1 VYSGLYSEAVV
12 SSVASAV
19 ALAEVSQFK
28 EAVQYVQKAAKA
40 LYEAAKEVLEQVKV
54 TVQRLVELFI
64 EAVTRVLAWVDEHK
78 AYLFLRAAV
87 AVRAV
92 ALSAALNLW
101 GLVELDKLAYAAS
114 LSPFIPAGVK
124 EYSREEVFK
133 MLKETSDPYEK
144 FKDMAKAANAGR
156 VKLAEPWESLR
167 VLIMPKR
174 SEEERLMRGGGAELY
189 SKYRKDENYKRALF
203 YATLALEETF
213 GIYRTAL
220 REVVEGLREVVEKRE
235 VGGEPFK
242 RVVYVADL
250 GRLGQLAEKEEA
262 VFESAL
268 STLRRNLNEY
278 TVKYGLGDLLNV
290 VEGKARELAEA
301 KAPELSELGGMSFGT
316 KAYATLI
323 AYREYVL
330 GRRSAF
336 GVAAWY
342 WLEVGGSA
350 WLLYYAPYTAY
361 DKAEKAKVER
371 PVAVEELVAEALRR
385 LFLKPGVGHYRGF
398 VEELT
403 KGGKLALMFE
413 KETESAY
420 VFRLYNMKEGGGLK
434 DLGIEL
440 WVTRVG
446 KGIIYFLKF
455 DDVERWRDF
464 FRQELE
470 VMEKATEELKEHLPV
485 EDLFPY
491 MVGWVDSDVAIGR
504 KGDVRALQMSTSYLW
519 QLAETYALFGW
530 SDITVLGVN
539 LTLEG
544 PKPQFYVHTSLDRL
558 DEAIKRSTEGGWLKM
573 LGINAESWDGLKRWV
588 ADHWSEVIDAVKKRL
603 ESVRAGSG
611 FDLAGALEELE
622 RLKSRLNDDK
632 VAREVVAPALLL
644 IQAEKLGMNETT
656 LRYFGAAASGAI
668 DGDGYVSAAMR
679 VVGLTSGE
687 REIALL
693 WGTALA
699 AHGIKAEV
707 RRARDVFDIV
717 ASGSDAVRLAGLYF
731 RHGSPLLEGD
741 NRLKNHKLAEA
752 VKLGAEGLSVSWKG
766 LRRRTPNGPVV
777 ADLIISEGGVAVKY
791 NVYLL
796 KDAIKLEFRSTDR
809 SRVGLAARLLR
820 FAGVTAEVEKEG
832 DKDVWYIRA
841 TTDKLAAGRE
851 ELRKALVELV
861 REATARGWIDTSKA
875 EGWLDKL
882 EKGRVLKEGWP
893 KYHVGLVEGAL
904 VIRYHST
911 SRKNVERETQR
922 LREMGLEEGR
932 HFTVEMPGEA
942 ATAT

>member
-1 VYSGLYSEAVV
+1 
-12 SSVASAV
+12 
-19 ALAEVSQFK
+19 
-28 EAVQYVQKAAKA
+28 
-40 LYEAAKEVLEQVKV
+40 
-54 TVQRLVELFI
+54 
-64 EAVTRVLAWVDEHK
+64 
-78 AYLFLRAAV
+78 
-87 AVRAV
+87 
-92 ALSAALNLW
+92 
-101 GLVELDKLAYAAS
+101 
-114 LSPFIPAGVK
+114 
-124 EYSREEVFK
+124 
-133 MLKETSDPYEK
+133 
-144 FKDMAKAANAGR
+144 
-156 VKLAEPWESLR
+156 
-167 VLIMPKR
+167 
-174 SEEERLMRGGGAELY
+174 
-189 SKYRKDENYKRALF
+189 
-203 YATLALEETF
+203 
-213 GIYRTAL
+213 
-220 REVVEGLREVVEKRE
+220 
-235 VGGEPFK
+235 
-242 RVVYVADL
+242 
-250 GRLGQLAEKEEA
+250 
-262 VFESAL
+262 
-268 STLRRNLNEY
+268 
-278 TVKYGLGDLLNV
+278 
-290 VEGKARELAEA
+290 
-301 KAPELSELGGMSFGT
+301 
-316 KAYATLI
+316 
-323 AYREYVL
+323 
-330 GRRSAF
+330 
-336 GVAAWY
+336 
-342 WLEVGGSA
+342 
-350 WLLYYAPYTAY
+350 
-361 DKAEKAKVER
+361 
-371 PVAVEELVAEALRR
+371 
-385 LFLKPGVGHYRGF
+385 
-398 VEELT
+398 
-403 KGGKLALMFE
+403 MFE

-446 KGIIYFLKF
+446 RGIIYFLKF

-530 SDITVLGVN
+530 SVITVLGVN

-558 DEAIKRSTEGGWLKM
+558 DEAIKRSAEGGWLKM
-573 LGINAESWDGLKRWV
+573 LGINAESWEGLKRWV
-588 ADHWSEVIDAVKKRL
+588 SDHWSEVIDAVKKRL
-603 ESVRAGSG
+603 ESVKAGSG
-611 FDLAGALEELE
+611 FDLVKALRELE
-622 RLKSRLNDDK
+622 GLKSRLDNDKTARK
-632 VAREVVAPALLL
+632 VIAPAFLL
-644 IQAEKLGMNETT
+644 IQAERLGINETT
-656 LRYFGAAASGAI
+656 LRYFGATVSGAI
-668 DGDGYVSAAMR
+668 GGDGYVSSKR
-679 VVGLTSGE
+679 REVGLTSGE

-693 WGTALA
+693 WGAALA

-731 RHGSPLLEGD
+731 RYGSPLFEGD

-766 LRRRTPNGPVV
+766 LRRRTPNGPVA
-777 ADLIISEGGVAVKY
+777 ADLIISEGGATVKY

-796 KDAIKLEFRSTDR
+796 KDSTKLEFRSTDR
-809 SRVGLAARLLR
+809 SRVELAARLLR

-911 SRKNVERETQR
+911 SRKNVERE
-922 LREMGLEEGR
+922 
-932 HFTVEMPGEA
+932 A